1 MVWGGWIKGRKSGF
15 EMGIP
20 YVRVE
25 AANHPF
31 VKAVDDYLDYR
42 SVFSRPYIFHDFN
55 RYYLLCM
62 GSVHLL
68 SCENSNFET
77 YLIEVDCLLSST

>member
-1 MVWGGWIKGRKSGF
+1 MESQSFSAVIDMAWGGWIKGRKSGF

-31 VKAVDDYLDYR
+31 VIAVDDYLDYR
-42 SVFSRPYIFHDFN
+42 SVFFRSH
-55 RYYLLCM
+55 
-62 GSVHLL
+62 
-68 SCENSNFET
+68 
-77 YLIEVDCLLSST
+77 LSSF

>member
-1 MVWGGWIKGRKSGF
+1 MAWGGWIKGRKSGF

-20 YVRVE
+20 YIRVE

-42 SVFSRPYIFHDFN
+42 KSTDAALVFPNRIGLDQSLFYIIGM
-55 RYYLLCM
+55 LL
-62 GSVHLL
+62 
-68 SCENSNFET
+68 FKK
-77 YLIEVDCLLSST
+77 IF

>member
-1 MVWGGWIKGRKSGF
+1 MLKTHRVNVNLYLIQISNRLKSKSFTAVIDMAWGGWIKGRKSRL

-31 VKAVDDYLDYR
+31 VK
-42 SVFSRPYIFHDFN
+42 
-55 RYYLLCM
+55 
-62 GSVHLL
+62 G
-68 SCENSNFET
+68 E
-77 YLIEVDCLLSST
+77 

>member
-1 MVWGGWIKGRKSGF
+1 MVSFAPYCISATIFDIFPPLNRLQSQEFTAVVDMAWGGWIKGRKSGL

-31 VKAVDDYLDYR
+31 VK
-42 SVFSRPYIFHDFN
+42 
-55 RYYLLCM
+55 
-62 GSVHLL
+62 G
-68 SCENSNFET
+68 E
-77 YLIEVDCLLSST
+77 

>member
-1 MVWGGWIKGRKSGF
+1 MESQSFSAVIDMAWGGWIKGRKSGF

-42 SVFSRPYIFHDFN
+42 SVFLDHIFAIILVDT
-55 RYYLLCM
+55 YYLL
-62 GSVHLL
+62 
-68 SCENSNFET
+68 
-77 YLIEVDCLLSST
+77 